1 MKSINGFKISVIA
14 RQVQNSTKMPWL
26 RNSKRFLW
34 ASAWWRAAIT
44 GLNFGE
50 CRLMSALTPE
60 LTKAPRMI
68 LFFLG
73 TMIMACFGIQSAIG
87 QTSPQQPDSSADR
100 KAACELID
108 ASLQK
113 SFQEKDTTEQIAESQ
128 KTSNQ
133 ILKLCKTNLAVTQI
147 LKEAI
152 SNAADVSD
160 KQQAAKLMQDALRE
174 AGATLAFKPLIEAP
188 LPEGFPE
195 PTPVGEIQIKK
206 YPAYRLARTQM
217 AGAESGAFLALFM
230 HIKKQD
236 IAMTAPVEMTYGEA
250 GKNKL
255 QAEKMAFLYRSTK
268 QGKAGTDE
276 KVEVID
282 VPATMAL
289 SLGMRGDVT
298 KARLA
303 EAKAHL
309 DIWLKEHIKE
319 YEANGQL
326 RVMGYNSPFVAANKR
341 FTEVEVAVRLVP
353 PTR

>member
-1 MKSINGFKISVIA
+1 MKT
-14 RQVQNSTKMPWL
+14 RQ
-26 RNSKRFLW
+26 
-34 ASAWWRAAIT
+34 AI
-44 GLNFGE
+44 
-50 CRLMSALTPE
+50 
-60 LTKAPRMI
+60 
-68 LFFLG
+68 LG
-73 TMIMACFGIQSAIG
+73 TVIMAFFAIHSATG
-87 QTSPQQPDSSADR
+87 QTSPSQLGDLADR
-100 KAACELID
+100 KAACELIE
-108 ASLQK
+108 ASLQR
-113 SFQEKDTTEQIAESQ
+113 SVQEKDAAEQIADSQ
-128 KTSNQ
+128 RTSNQ
-133 ILKLCKTNLAVTQI
+133 VLKLCTTNLVVTQV
-147 LKEAI
+147 LKKAI
-152 SNAADVSD
+152 SKAADVSD
-160 KQQAAKLMQDALRE
+160 KQQAAKLMQDALLE
-174 AGATLAFKPLIEAP
+174 ASATLAFKPLIEAP

-217 AGAESGAFLALFM
+217 AGAESGAFWALFT

-309 DIWLKEHIKE
+309 DIWLKEHAKE

-341 FTEVEVAVRLVP
+341 FTEVEVPVRLMP